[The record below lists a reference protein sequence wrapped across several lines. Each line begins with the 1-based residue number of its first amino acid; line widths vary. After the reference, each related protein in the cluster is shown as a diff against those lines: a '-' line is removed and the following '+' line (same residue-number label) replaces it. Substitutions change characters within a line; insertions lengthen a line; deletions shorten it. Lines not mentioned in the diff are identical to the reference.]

1 MQRRLQDGLTS
12 RDEPRAILDRLSLS
26 LAALAGFSLDDMTQD
41 AGWRLL
47 RIGRRL
53 ERLQFGADLL
63 TQHITSAAATR
74 QRNVEW
80 LLEAYDSMRI
90 YRSRYALAPELG
102 PALDLLLR
110 DTEHPGA
117 LGFLARALARDLLA
131 LSVSLRTSVDGSA
144 EDALDAGIP
153 KLSNEQL
160 LALENPARE
169 GEVARQALAVKL
181 RAIAAAAGALS
192 DRLSMRHF
200 AHISLNT
207 QALAT

>member
-1 MQRRLQDGLTS
+1 MQRRLQDGLAA
-12 RDEPRAILDRLSLS
+12 RDEPRAILDRLALS

-63 TQHITSAAATR
+63 AQYIASETATR
-74 QRNVEW
+74 QRHVEW
-80 LLEAYDSMRI
+80 LLDAYDSMRV
-90 YRSRYALAPELG
+90 YRSRYALSPQLG

-117 LGFLARALARDLLA
+117 LGFLTRALARDLLA
-131 LSVSLRTSVDGSA
+131 LSVSLGNSRAGTA
-144 EDALDAGIP
+144 EDALDAAVP
-153 KLSNEQL
+153 ELSNQQL
-160 LALENPARE
+160 LVIESPGRE
-169 GEVARQALAVKL
+169 GAAARQALAVKL
-181 RAIAAAAGALS
+181 TAIAAAAGALS

-200 AHISLNT
+200 AHISLNS

>member
-1 MQRRLQDGLTS
+1 MQRKLQEGLAS
-12 RDEPRAILDRLSLS
+12 RDEPRAILDRLTLS

-63 TQHITSAAATR
+63 AQHITSASATR
-74 QRNVEW
+74 QRHVEW
-80 LLEAYDSMRI
+80 LLEATDSMRL
-90 YRSRYALAPELG
+90 YRSRYAAAPQLAA
-102 PALDLLLR
+102 ALDLLLR

-117 LGFLARALARDLLA
+117 LAFLARALARDLVA
-131 LSVSLRTSVDGSA
+131 LSDV
-144 EDALDAGIP
+144 EALEAPVPVLGD
-153 KLSNEQL
+153 EEL
-160 LALENPARE
+160 LALENETPAAAH
-169 GEVARQALAVKL
+169 ARQALTLQL
-181 RAIAAAAGALS
+181 RAVAAAAGTLS

>member
-1 MQRRLQDGLTS
+1 MQRRLQEGLAA

-63 TQHITSAAATR
+63 AQYVTSEAATR

-80 LLEAYDSMRI
+80 LLEAYDSMRV
-90 YRSRYALAPELG
+90 YRSRYAVAPQLG

-117 LGFLARALARDLLA
+117 LAFLSRALMRDLVA
-131 LSVSLRTSVDGSA
+131 LSASLGTSSGTA
-144 EDALDAGIP
+144 TEDALEAHIP
-153 KLSNEQL
+153 VLGDDEL
-160 LALENPARE
+160 MALEDETQDAE
-169 GEVARQALAVKL
+169 QARQALAARL
-181 RAIAAAAGALS
+181 RIVAAAAGTLS

-200 AHISLNT
+200 AHISLNS

>member
-1 MQRRLQDGLTS
+1 MQRRLQEGLAA

-63 TQHITSAAATR
+63 AQYTTSEGATR

-80 LLEAYDSMRI
+80 LLEAYDSMRV
-90 YRSRYALAPELG
+90 YRSRYAVAPQLG

-117 LGFLARALARDLLA
+117 LAFLSRALMRDLVA
-131 LSVSLRTSVDGSA
+131 LSVSLGTCSGGGA
-144 EDALDAGIP
+144 EDALEARIP
-153 KLSNEQL
+153 VPGDDEL
-160 LALENPARE
+160 LALEGDTAEAAR
-169 GEVARQALAVKL
+169 ARQALAVRL
-181 RAIAAAAGALS
+181 QAVAASAGTLS

-200 AHISLNT
+200 AHISLNS